1 MILLGLVD
9 VPISLV
15 SYEANAHCLFHI
27 NGRTFM
33 FPLSSPFFFAMEWT
47 LSFQT
52 SVEYK
57 GIATDVT
64 SMDLLPSG
72 LLPQVYLTL
81 SSLRQ
86 KFLLYFSSLSAL
98 PHLQVVVPIC
108 DLAAKV
114 FSPSFTT
121 DVLPSYNTAHHL
133 IRDVNSSKE
142 SFSHRYFL
150 FQGKEYICLLE
161 DSEQAMCLFKM
172 SAVRFKVG
180 SFKTVYPSSKLFL
193 KIIWR
198 AK

>member
-1 MILLGLVD
+1 MYCHRCHFYGPFTL
-9 VPISLV
+9 
-15 SYEANAHCLFHI
+15 
-27 NGRTFM
+27 R
-33 FPLSSPFFFAMEWT
+33 SP
-47 LSFQT
+47 
-52 SVEYK
+52 
-57 GIATDVT
+57 AT
-64 SMDLLPSG
+64 G
-72 LLPQVYLTL
+72 LLDLVLFETEE
-81 SSLRQ
+81 
-86 KFLLYFSSLSAL
+86 FLLYFSSLSSL